1 MNVLSE
7 MMRDFSTVVVFYI
20 LVSKNVTGD
29 LCFPR
34 IRRFLRCIV
43 NFFFYTFFG
52 TLIISQK
59 IIC

>member
-7 MMRDFSTVVVFYI
+7 MKRDFCTVVFYI

-43 NFFFYTFFG
+43 NFFILSFG
-52 TLIISQK
+52 H
-59 IIC
+59 